1 MTWRAVLAGLL
12 AGAFVCAFC
21 YFNDAVMHQTMFVG
35 SIMPIS
41 VYGGLILFVLLINP
55 LLGRRAFSAG
65 ELTVA
70 LAMTLVMCGIPG
82 AGLMRSGTAAMMMPW
97 HWERSNPGWRA
108 EGIVETAPRQ
118 MLASPGNQDDA
129 VNGFVR
135 GLGNGRGLPSLR
147 AVPWRD
153 WARTLAFWLPLAL
166 LLWVGLIGL
175 ALVVH
180 RQWSEHEH
188 LRYPL
193 AVFSNALLP
202 EPGKRWATVF
212 GDRLF
217 WIGAVVRV
225 SDPFQ
230 QLPRG
235 MVSEVSRD
243 GSHQN

>member
-12 AGAFVCAFC
+12 AGTFVCAFC

-55 LLGRRAFSAG
+55 LLRRWAFSAG

-70 LAMTLVMCGIPG
+70 LALTLVMCGIPG

-108 EGIVETAPRQ
+108 ARIVETAPSQ
-118 MLASPGNQDDA
+118 MLASPGNQKDA
-129 VNGFVR
+129 LNGFVK
-135 GLGNGRGLPSLR
+135 GLGNGREFPSLS

-153 WARTLAFWLPLAL
+153 WGRTLAFWLPLAL
-166 LLWVGLIGL
+166 LLWIGLIGL

-193 AVFSNALLP
+193 AEFSNALLP
-202 EPGKRWATVF
+202 EPGKRWANVF

-217 WIGAVVRV
+217 WIGLGLVFLDRKSVV
-225 SDPFQ
+225 
-230 QLPRG
+230 
-235 MVSEVSRD
+235 
-243 GSHQN
+243 